1 MRVSAFAAPPP
12 FPGTGLEKEWR
23 EPGVNEDSPAKTKG
37 DTTMKR
43 ITKTSTLLAGALFLA
58 GTLAL
63 PADSQQSPGDAKAAQ
78 AGATRQLGPG
88 DGTGNAGNGPK
99 DGSGYGAPYNGGSE
113 TPRAGQ
119 GSGKANG
126 AGPGNGT
133 GNAGNS
139 PKDGTGYG
147 KSRGR
152 GSSSG
157 TCTGTGPQGSSGPAS
172 RASSGRRG
180 GRG

>member
-37 DTTMKR
+37 DTTMKS
-43 ITKTSTLLAGALFLA
+43 IAKTSTLLAGAFFLA

-63 PADSQQSPGDAKAAQ
+63 PADSQQSPGDATAAQ

-88 DGTGNAGNGPK
+88 DGTGNAGNG
-99 DGSGYGAPYNGGSE
+99 
-113 TPRAGQ
+113 
-119 GSGKANG
+119 
-126 AGPGNGT
+126 
-133 GNAGNS
+133 

>member
-1 MRVSAFAAPPP
+1 
-12 FPGTGLEKEWR
+12 
-23 EPGVNEDSPAKTKG
+23 
-37 DTTMKR
+37 MKS

-63 PADSQQSPGDAKAAQ
+63 PADSQQSPGDATAAQ

-88 DGTGNAGNGPK
+88 DGTGNAGNG
-99 DGSGYGAPYNGGSE
+99 
-113 TPRAGQ
+113 
-119 GSGKANG
+119 
-126 AGPGNGT
+126 
-133 GNAGNS
+133 

-157 TCTGTGPQGSSGPAS
+157 TCTGTGPQGRSGPAS

>member
-37 DTTMKR
+37 DTTMKS

-63 PADSQQSPGDAKAAQ
+63 PADSQQSPGDATAAQ

-113 TPRAGQ
+113 TPRAKQ

-126 AGPGNGT
+126 AG
-133 GNAGNS
+133 NAGNG